1 MDRDRDIDI
10 SAGDETEE
18 IVRLEAE
25 VEARRERVAASL
37 GELRHRLHRAT
48 SWRYWAGS
56 HLTVWIAAGVCLGFI
71 VGSRRER

>member
-1 MDRDRDIDI
+1 MP
-10 SAGDETEE
+10 DEIGEM
-18 IVRLEAE
+18 VRLEAE

-37 GELRHRLHRAT
+37 GELRHRLQRAT
-48 SWRYWAGS
+48 SWRYWAAS